1 MYDVDTIGNL
11 YGSPSRACS
20 CSQPQQQQMAG
31 FLDAAIDAV
40 TGAVGYAVGGV
51 AGQTAAQGISTGARI
66 YGSPS
71 PAEQQ
76 ALADAAIRQ
85 MQADAIR
92 QAQGQQAAAKK
103 AAGSGAAVR
112 TATTSPTTASSEGSL
127 PVWWIAA
134 GLAAV
139 GAAGAYYMGHRTAAL
154 AAGVAAVG
162 AGAGGLLA
170 KANG

>member
-1 MYDVDTIGNL
+1 MYDYDVDTIGSF
-11 YGSPSRACS
+11 YDRPCACQS
-20 CSQPQQQQMAG
+20 GTMSG

-40 TGAVGYAVGGV
+40 TGAVGELLVEGGT
-51 AGQTAAQGISTGARI
+51 AGQVAAGGLTTAGRVLSGPT
-66 YGSPS
+66 

-76 ALADAAIRQ
+76 ALYDAQIRQ

-92 QAQGQQAAAKK
+92 QAQGQQAAARK
-103 AAGSGAAVR
+103 ASGSGAVTRA
-112 TATTSPTTASSEGSL
+112 ATTSPTTASSEGAS

-134 GLAAV
+134 GLAGVAAV
-139 GAAGAYYMGHRTAAL
+139 GAYYMGHRTAAM

-170 KANG
+170 KAAG

>member
-1 MYDVDTIGNL
+1 MYDYDVDTIGSF
-11 YGSPSRACS
+11 YDRPCACQS
-20 CSQPQQQQMAG
+20 GTMSG

-40 TGAVGYAVGGV
+40 TGAVGELLVEGGT
-51 AGQTAAQGISTGARI
+51 AGQVAAGGLTTAGRVLSGPT
-66 YGSPS
+66 

-76 ALADAAIRQ
+76 ALFDAQLRQ

-92 QAQGQQAAAKK
+92 QAQGQQAAARK
-103 AAGSGAAVR
+103 ASGSGGAAVR
-112 TATTSPTTASSEGSL
+112 TATTSPTTASSEGAS

-134 GLAAV
+134 GLAGVAAV
-139 GAAGAYYMGHRTAAL
+139 GAYYMGHRTAAM

-170 KANG
+170 KASG

>member
-1 MYDVDTIGNL
+1 MYDYDVDTIGSF
-11 YGSPSRACS
+11 YDRPCACQS
-20 CSQPQQQQMAG
+20 GTMSG

-40 TGAVGYAVGGV
+40 TGAVGYAVGGT
-51 AGQTAAQGISTGARI
+51 AGQVAAGGLTIAGRVLSGPT
-66 YGSPS
+66 

-76 ALADAAIRQ
+76 ALYDAQIRQ

-92 QAQGQQAAAKK
+92 QAQGQQAAARK
-103 AAGSGAAVR
+103 ASGSGGAAVR
-112 TATTSPTTASSEGSL
+112 TATTSPTTASSEGAS

-134 GLAAV
+134 GLAGVAAV
-139 GAAGAYYMGHRTAAL
+139 GAYYMGHRTAAM

-170 KANG
+170 KASG